1 MGLLSRE
8 KIAALYQE
16 LIRSRAEIERWPEWL
31 KVMRERRLRYQAF
44 ILARAEE
51 TNEPN
56 ESNEPAQETG
66 KPTEGDDGKV

>member
-1 MGLLSRE
+1 
-8 KIAALYQE
+8 
-16 LIRSRAEIERWPEWL
+16 
-31 KVMRERRLRYQAF
+31 MRERRLRYQAF